1 MNHPP
6 ILLVRSAQEQAL
18 CYQIVD
24 SLGDLRLGESTQ
36 ERDIPGSIIGG
47 IIGQEKQYINLAH
60 GQTGLLH
67 HGRELAGIKFL
78 KLLGEL

>member
-36 ERDIPGSIIGG
+36 ERDIPRTSALSFH
-47 IIGQEKQYINLAH
+47 NMVHTLSALAAACRAMAVH
-60 GQTGLLH
+60 SVPLCS
-67 HGRELAGIKFL
+67 
-78 KLLGEL
+78 